1 MQSSSTFFNDEYER
15 AIIGSVLQNPIILSK
30 EIVEYSFQPGFF
42 HNESNR
48 LIFFTISQLYNAGVN
63 PDILSVTQRLLSSND
78 LEKVGGA
85 AYVAELSN
93 YSNVSNVSFYLSEVK
108 KFWEKRRLYEY
119 LQEGQKELK
128 SGASAQEITDNLN
141 DALINLQ
148 IASDPTKSEMSLND
162 IVSAFKKDCDKKRE
176 LNQEYIGVPTG
187 FQTYDRVTSGL
198 QEEEYII
205 IAARPSMGK
214 TALAVSM
221 INNMIERGVPVALFS
236 LEMSATQIIQRFLA
250 IQTETNLY
258 HLRNGLKDNEKYS
271 KIFNEATLNHFLS
284 LPLKLIDETNI
295 NIKTLKAKARYLKKI
310 FDIKIIFIDY
320 IGLIDSGMPQA
331 KVFEQQSYISK
342 ELKKLA
348 KELKIPVVA
357 LCQVARD
364 AEGKEPT
371 LANLRGSGSIEQDAD
386 QVILIH
392 GDRES
397 DEPIVNR
404 TFLLAKNRNGACI
417 RTSVEF
423 VKAFTLYREGKE

>member
-1 MQSSSTFFNDEYER
+1 MHSNFFNHEYEK
-15 AIIGSVLQNPIILSK
+15 AILGAVLQNPLTLSK
-30 EIVEYSFQPGFF
+30 EVVEQSFSLGFL
-42 HNESNR
+42 HDENNR
-48 LIFFTISQLYNAGVN
+48 VIFLTISQLYNAGVT
-63 PDILSVTQRLLSSND
+63 PDILSVTQKLLNENN

-85 AYVAELSN
+85 AYVAELPTNSSAN
-93 YSNVSNVSFYLSEVK
+93 INFYLSEVK
-108 KFWEKRRLYEY
+108 KLWEKRQLYSY
-119 LQEGQKELK
+119 LQEGQKALT
-128 SGASAQEITDNLN
+128 SGATSQEITDNLN

-148 IASDPTKSEMSLND
+148 IASDPTSGDISLNEILD
-162 IVSAFKKDCDKKRE
+162 DFKKDCDKKRE

-187 FQTYDRVTSGL
+187 FKTYDEVTSGL

-221 INNMIERGVPVALFS
+221 INNMIERGTSVAFFS
-236 LEMSATQIIQRFLA
+236 LEMSKTQIVQRFLA

-258 HLRNGLKDNEKYS
+258 HLRNGLKDDEKYAR
-271 KIFNEATLNHFLS
+271 IFNNTTMNHFLS
-284 LPLKLIDETNI
+284 LPLKIIDDTT
-295 NIKTLKAKARYLKKI
+295 NIKTLKAKARYLKKV

-320 IGLIDSGMPQA
+320 IGLIDSGMNDA
-331 KVFEQQSYISK
+331 KVYEQQSYVSK

-397 DEPIVNR
+397 DEPVVER

-417 RTSVEF
+417 RTSIDF
-423 VKAFTLYREGKE
+423 VKAYTLYKEKED

>member
-1 MQSSSTFFNDEYER
+1 MQPIFFNYEYEKS
-15 AIIGSVLQNPIILSK
+15 IIGSVLQKPLILSK
-30 EIVEYSFQPGFF
+30 EIVEQSFNPGFF
-42 HNESNR
+42 HSEPNR
-48 LIFFTISQLYNAGVN
+48 LIFFTISQLYNSGVE
-63 PDILSVTQRLLSSND
+63 PDIMSVTQRLLADNNLD
-78 LEKVGGA
+78 KAGGA
-85 AYVAELSN
+85 AYIAELSAC
-93 YSNVSNVSFYLSEVK
+93 SNVANVSFYLSEVK
-108 KFWEKRRLYEY
+108 KLWEKRKLYSF
-119 LQEGQKELK
+119 LQEGQKALK
-128 SGASAQEITDNLN
+128 DGAGAQEITDNLN

-148 IASDPTKSEMSLND
+148 IASDPTNSEMSLTE
-162 IVSAFKKDCDKKRE
+162 IVETFKKDCDKKRE

-187 FQTYDRVTSGL
+187 FQTYDKVTSGL

-258 HLRNGLKDNEKYS
+258 HLRNGLKDNDKYA

-295 NIKTLKAKARYLKKI
+295 NIKTLKAKARYLKKV

-320 IGLIDSGMPQA
+320 IGLIDSGMPNA

-397 DEPIVNR
+397 DEPIVER

-417 RTSVEF
+417 RTSIDF
-423 VKAFTLYREGKE
+423 VKAYTLYKEKED

>member
-1 MQSSSTFFNDEYER
+1 
-15 AIIGSVLQNPIILSK
+15 
-30 EIVEYSFQPGFF
+30 
-42 HNESNR
+42 
-48 LIFFTISQLYNAGVN
+48 
-63 PDILSVTQRLLSSND
+63 
-78 LEKVGGA
+78 
-85 AYVAELSN
+85 
-93 YSNVSNVSFYLSEVK
+93 
-108 KFWEKRRLYEY
+108 
-119 LQEGQKELK
+119 
-128 SGASAQEITDNLN
+128 
-141 DALINLQ
+141 
-148 IASDPTKSEMSLND
+148 
-162 IVSAFKKDCDKKRE
+162 
-176 LNQEYIGVPTG
+176 
-187 FQTYDRVTSGL
+187 
-198 QEEEYII
+198 
-205 IAARPSMGK
+205 
-214 TALAVSM
+214 
-221 INNMIERGVPVALFS
+221 
-236 LEMSATQIIQRFLA
+236 MSATQIIQRFLA

-258 HLRNGLKDNEKYS
+258 HLRNGLKDNDKYA

-295 NIKTLKAKARYLKKI
+295 NIKTLKAKARYLKKV

-320 IGLIDSGMPQA
+320 IGLIDSGMPNA

-397 DEPIVNR
+397 DEPIVER

-417 RTSVEF
+417 RTSIDF
-423 VKAFTLYREGKE
+423 VKAYTLYKEKED